1 MQSIV
6 SSAASRVAKYTFGVI
21 KREIGYIIYVASNVQ
36 DLKEQVG
43 KLEDARGRVQH
54 SVDRA
59 IRNAEKNEA
68 DVLKWLANV
77 NKKLTENVEEKL
89 KEDEEKEKKKC
100 FFALCPNVKS
110 RYQVSKKAVEEAQA
124 ISELLEQGKFDKVSY
139 SPAMEGIITKGYK
152 AFELRTKALEG
163 IMEALNESNARIV
176 GIHGMAGV
184 GKTTLAKEV
193 AARVKRSTRS
203 TKLQWLLSLIIQT
216 SEKIKEKLLTFLDDL
231 WQKLDLEEVGISFE
245 DEAAKRSSI
254 AGCKILLTSRSLN
267 VLRLTHAE
275 KSFKVE
281 ILSQGESMILFSKTV
296 GDISGNYE
304 RIENEFKEK
313 CEGLPVAI
321 LAIANTLK
329 DMDLRF
335 WEDALLQLRGSNSS
349 NLEGMQDNVYYTIA
363 LSYKWLRNDEAK
375 SLFFICGLHP
385 QSFDIPFFDL
395 LQYCFGLDL
404 LEGTK
409 GNRLK
414 ELLRK
419 ENLKGCS
426 AISLPHSMDKLKIH
440 LSESQTLFQ
449 RHG

>member
-54 SVDRA
+54 SADRA
-59 IRNAEKNEA
+59 IRNAEKIEA

-77 NKKLTENVEEKL
+77 NKKFTENVEEKL
-89 KEDEEKEKKKC
+89 KDDEEKAKKKC

-110 RYQVSKKAVEEAQA
+110 RYQVRKKAVEEAQA
-124 ISELLEQGKFDKVSY
+124 ISELLGQGKFDKVSY

-152 AFELRTKALEG
+152 AFESRTKALEG
-163 IMEALNESNARIV
+163 IMEALNDSSARIV

-193 AARVKRSTRS
+193 AAR
-203 TKLQWLLSLIIQT
+203 
-216 SEKIKEKLLTFLDDL
+216 
-231 WQKLDLEEVGISFE
+231 KLDLEEVGISFE

-275 KSFKVE
+275 KSSKVE
-281 ILSQGESMILFSKTV
+281 ILSQGESMILFPKTV
-296 GDISGNYE
+296 GDISGDYE
-304 RIENEFKEK
+304 RIANELKEK
-313 CEGLPVAI
+313 CEGLPVTI

-335 WEDALLQLRGSNSS
+335 CEDSLLQLRGSNSS
-349 NLEGMQDNVYYTIA
+349 NVERMQDNIFWSASTRLKKQRKRIYVRVHKFKA
-363 LSYKWLRNDEAK
+363 S
-375 SLFFICGLHP
+375 SL
-385 QSFDIPFFDL
+385 
-395 LQYCFGLDL
+395 L
-404 LEGTK
+404 LEGK
-409 GNRLK
+409 DYKLMKMHDLIRDVSISIASKNKGMWVIRDGNRLK

-419 ENLKGCS
+419 ENLKGCT
-426 AISLPHSMDKLKIH
+426 AISLPHSNIADLSGVDCSSLKL
-440 LSESQTLFQ
+440 LMLRNNDQSFRVSVFFQ